1 MKTDCIEAV
10 SNALGRRINPTE
22 AEGIER
28 RLLANMANIA
38 RNDPQAWAALGKAE
52 RYAAGAEQSAKQLLA
67 EAQTR
72 ASRTGLNIVARA
84 KLTSRFNDKVAN
96 GITGANSVERI
107 LSQTEAYISGIR
119 HENFSNM
126 MDAIDAAEP
135 KFFGMIDNPQAVK
148 DFIHEVFGEDSKNI
162 VAKKGAQAW
171 LKTIESMRQR
181 FNRSGGDVG
190 KLDYGYVPQTHD
202 QATVLRAGQEAWA
215 TKIASK
221 LDRSRYV
228 DENGNQLPDAE
239 FNNMLNEVWNTLST
253 GGLNKVDP
261 NVQTFG
267 TSLANRGSKSRQ
279 LHFKN
284 ADAWAAYNK
293 EFGKGT
299 LFEAMQSHVTG
310 LSRNIG
316 LVEELGP
323 NAKLSFDMLQ
333 KLAIQKDGRIM
344 SVGAAGTSLEA
355 MYKVLTNENNHA
367 SNPTIAA
374 INQGIRNI
382 TVATKLQGTLISS
395 VTDLATLIK
404 TTQYHQLP
412 VFKTLG
418 NVLKSFGKD
427 YEHFANVNG
436 LVTDSIITDMS
447 RFADGNIAQGWTAK
461 LAQTTMKLSL
471 LNAWTDALKRGFQIT
486 MMGAIGKM
494 HGKTWDELNASD
506 RAKLK
511 FQGITP
517 KIHNVWQLA
526 EPENWKGSNM
536 LTPDSIRN
544 IPDSALNA
552 LGNPERLRDEATAKL
567 LGFIID
573 ESEYAVVTPDLTTR
587 ASLGGG
593 TQKGELSGELMRH
606 LTLFKSFPLAIANR
620 HIRRAASLNGET
632 GSVGYGVSLMAG
644 LIGFGALAVQLK
656 SILNGQDPVDMN
668 SAKFWGKATAQGGGL
683 GIYGDLLYTGLGGQ
697 NRSGQANYSSVAGPV
712 FGTAIDFAN
721 VTVGNLGESL
731 RGEKTNA
738 GAETV
743 RFAKQNTPF
752 INLWYA
758 KSAIDHLLLQ
768 DLQESLSPGYLSK
781 MKARAFRDFGQR
793 YWWQPGDSIPDRAP
807 DFAAATGN

>member
-1 MKTDCIEAV
+1 MKPDCIDAV

-22 AEGIER
+22 ADGIER

-52 RYAAGAEQSAKQLLA
+52 RYSAGAEASAKQLLA

-84 KLTSRFNDKVAN
+84 KLTARFHDQVAN
-96 GITGANSVERI
+96 GISGANSVERI
-107 LSQTEAYISGIR
+107 LAQTDAYVSGIR

-126 MDAIDAAEP
+126 MDAIDAADP
-135 KFFGMIDNPQAVK
+135 KFFGMIENPQAVK
-148 DFIHEVFGEDSKNI
+148 DFIHEVFGQDSKNP

-171 LKTIESMRQR
+171 LKTIEGMRQR

-202 QATVLRAGQEAWA
+202 QASILNAKKDGWV

-228 DENGNQLPDAE
+228 DENGNQLGDAE
-239 FNNMLNEVWNTLST
+239 FTNMLNDVYETLST
-253 GGLNKVDP
+253 GGLNKIDP

-279 LHFKN
+279 LHFKD

-299 LFEAMQSHVTG
+299 LFEAMQSHITG

-333 KLAIQKDGRIM
+333 NLATQKDGRVK
-344 SVGAAGTSLEA
+344 SVGAAATSLEA
-355 MYKVLTNENNHA
+355 MYKVLSNENNHTL
-367 SNPTIAA
+367 NPNIAA

-395 VTDLATLIK
+395 ITDLATLIQ
-404 TTQYHQLP
+404 TTHYHQLP
-412 VFKTLG
+412 MFKTLG

-427 YEHFANVNG
+427 YQHFANVNG
-436 LVTDSIITDMS
+436 LVADSIISDMS
-447 RFADGNIAQGWTAK
+447 RYADGNIAQGWTAK

-471 LNAWTDALKRGFQIT
+471 LNAWTDALKSGFKIS
-486 MMGAIGKM
+486 MMGAMGKM
-494 HGKTWDELNASD
+494 HGKAWNELNTTD
-506 RAKLK
+506 RARLK

-517 KIHNVWQLA
+517 EIHNIWQLA
-526 EPENWKGSNM
+526 NPEDWRGSKM

-544 IPDSALNA
+544 IPDNFLNH
-552 LGNPERLRDEATAKL
+552 LGDPNRLRDLATAKL
-567 LGFIID
+567 LGFITD
-573 ESEYAVVTPDLTTR
+573 EADYAVVTPDLTTR

-593 TQKGELSGELMRH
+593 LPKGELGGEIMRH

-632 GSVGYGVSLMAG
+632 GGIGYGISLMAG
-644 LIGFGALAVQLK
+644 LIGFGALSVQLK
-656 SILNGQDPVDMN
+656 SILNGQDPVYMN
-668 SAKFWGKATAQGGGL
+668 SAKFWGKAAAQGGGL
-683 GIYGDLLYTGLGGQ
+683 GIYGDLLYTGLGGV
-697 NRSGQANYSSVAGPV
+697 NRSGNDNYSSLAGPV
-712 FGTAIDFAN
+712 FGTGIDLAK
-721 VTVGNLGESL
+721 VTFGNIGQSL

-743 RFAKQNTPF
+743 RFLKSNTPF
-752 INLWYA
+752 INMWYA
-758 KSAIDHLLLQ
+758 KAAIDHLALQ
-768 DLQESLSPGYLSK
+768 DLQETLSPGYLNK
-781 MKARAFRDFGQR
+781 MKARAYKDFKQR
-793 YWWQPGDSIPDRAP
+793 YWWEPGESLPDRAP
-807 DFAAATGN
+807 DFSAATGN